1 MNILIT
7 GGSSGL
13 GKSITECLATAHPLS
28 TIYFTYNSSLVAAT
42 EIENQF
48 NNTKALSLNFKDEKN
63 VQDIIEKITSLNID
77 VLVNNAVTSLHKNH
91 FHKTAAEV
99 FSEGFTDNILPVIKL
114 AAAFIKAARVK
125 KTGKIITI
133 LSSAIGGSPLIGW
146 AAYTAEKNYLLS
158 LAKSWAS
165 ENVQFNIQSN
175 CVSPEFMDT
184 AINKDL
190 DYRLKE
196 EMIKTHPLKR
206 LLTTNE
212 VADTV
217 NFLVTASSHING
229 QNLFLNNG
237 KS

>member
-13 GKSITECLATAHPLS
+13 GKSITECLATMHPQA
-28 TIYFTYNSSLVAAT
+28 TVYFTYNSSAEAAI
-42 EIENQF
+42 EIEKQF
-48 NNTKALSLNFKDEKN
+48 GNTKAIQLDFKQEESL
-63 VQDIIEKITSLNID
+63 QGTIEKINTLNID

-91 FHKTAAEV
+91 FHKTGAEV
-99 FSEGFTDNILPVIKL
+99 FSNGFTDNILPVIKL
-114 AAAFIKAARVK
+114 TAAFIKAARIK
-125 KTGKIITI
+125 KAGKIITI
-133 LSSAIGGSPLIGW
+133 LSSAISGSPLTGW

-158 LAKSWAS
+158 LAKSWAT

-212 VADTV
+212 VADAV
-217 NFLVTASSHING
+217 NFLVTASPHING
-229 QNLFLNNG
+229 QNIFLNNG

>member
-13 GKSITECLATAHPLS
+13 GKSITELLAMAHPQA
-28 TIYFTYNSSLVAAT
+28 TVYFTYNSSFEAAT
-42 EIENQF
+42 EIEKQF
-48 NNTKALSLNFKDEKN
+48 KNTKALALNFKGEKSI
-63 VQDIIEKITSLNID
+63 QDIIEKITSLNID
-77 VLVNNAVTSLHKNH
+77 VLVNNAVTSLNKNH
-91 FHKTAAEV
+91 FHKAAVEV
-99 FSEGFTDNILPVIKL
+99 FSNGFTDNILPVIKL
-114 AAAFIKAARVK
+114 TAAFIKAARIK
-125 KTGKIITI
+125 KAGKIITI
-133 LSSAIGGSPLIGW
+133 LSSAISGSPLTGW

-175 CVSPEFMDT
+175 CISPEFMDT

-196 EMIKTHPLKR
+196 EMVKSHPLKR

-212 VADTV
+212 VAETV
-217 NFLVTASSHING
+217 NFFLTASPHING
-229 QNLFLNNG
+229 QNIFLNNG

>member
-13 GKSITECLATAHPLS
+13 GKSITKCLAAS
-28 TIYFTYNSSLVAAT
+28 QSDATIYFTYHSSAQAALD
-42 EIENQF
+42 IEKEYA
-48 NNTKALSLNFKDEKN
+48 NTKAIQLDFKNEESLQT
-63 VQDIIEKITSLNID
+63 VIEKIASLNID
-77 VLVNNAVTSLHKNH
+77 VLVNNAVTSLNKNH
-91 FHKTAAEV
+91 FHKTDAEV
-99 FSEGFTDNILPVIKL
+99 FSNGFTDNILPVIKL
-114 AAAFIKAARVK
+114 TAAYIKAARLK
-125 KTGKIITI
+125 KAGTIITI
-133 LSSAIGGSPLIGW
+133 LSAAIAGAPLTGW

-217 NFLVTASSHING
+217 NFLVTASPHING
-229 QNLFLNNG
+229 QNIFLNNG

>member
-13 GKSITECLATAHPLS
+13 GNSITACLAKAHS
-28 TIYFTYNSSLVAAT
+28 DATIYFTYHSSAEAAI
-42 EIENQF
+42 EIEKKYS
-48 NNTKALSLNFKDEKN
+48 NTKAIQLDFKNEEN
-63 VQDIIEKITSLNID
+63 LHTVIEKIASLNID

-91 FHKTAAEV
+91 FHKTPVEV
-99 FSEGFTDNILPVIKL
+99 YGSGFADNVLPVIKL
-114 AAAFIKAARVK
+114 TAAFIKASRIK
-125 KTGKIITI
+125 KAGKIITI
-133 LSSAIGGSPLIGW
+133 LSSAIAGAPLTGW

-229 QNLFLNNG
+229 QNIFLNNG